1 MRHFIGYTI
10 VALIAAIALGCGSG
24 KELPDVVPHT
34 KEAGVTSPDPVEKAP
49 EASDPAAKAIA
60 DRAIKAITQNQPD
73 LLVKAR
79 NCKLTAHGLFQLPPK
94 NQTMTEA
101 KCIINSMWPDRGQ
114 ITYDFG
120 GSHKLVFGK
129 RGVFGWWVNSPLP
142 YVAPSELA
150 QVIQTDLM
158 AQQWFLVGL
167 GLAESGAVFFDPKN
181 EKTAKSSTTTIKV
194 GLKDLLV
201 YRVAF
206 DDQSGLPVRIEYAPL
221 EIGQR
226 VRVKKVISASDPML
240 ASGLMLPTTISLT
253 QNEQLAYRWTVD
265 HWDFP
270 EKMDDSVFDPPK

>member
-1 MRHFIGYTI
+1 MRQFIGCA
-10 VALIAAIALGCGSG
+10 VGALIAAIALGCGSG
-24 KELPDVVPHT
+24 KELPDEVPHT
-34 KEAGVTSPDPVEKAP
+34 KEAGAIPPDPVEKAP

-60 DRAIKAITQNQPD
+60 DRAIKAITQNQSD
-73 LLVKAR
+73 LLMKVR
-79 NCKLTAHGLFQLPPK
+79 NCKLTAHGLFQLPK

-101 KCIINSMWPDRGQ
+101 KCLIQSMWPDRGQ
-114 ITYDFG
+114 VTYDFG
-120 GSHKLVFGK
+120 GSQKLVFGK

-142 YVAPSELA
+142 YVAPSEIA

-158 AQQWFLVGL
+158 AQQWFLLGL

-194 GLKDLLV
+194 GLKDLIV

-226 VRVKKVISASDPML
+226 VRVRKVITASDPAP

-265 HWDFP
+265 LWEFP
-270 EKMDDSVFDPPK
+270 GKMDDAAFDPPK